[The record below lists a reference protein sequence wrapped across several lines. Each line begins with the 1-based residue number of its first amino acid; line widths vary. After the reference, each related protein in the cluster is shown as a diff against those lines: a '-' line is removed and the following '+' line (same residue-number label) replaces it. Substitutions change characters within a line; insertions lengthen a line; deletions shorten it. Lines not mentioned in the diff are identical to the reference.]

1 MSISICL
8 TILKYD
14 DILKMTTPIVKTKEV
29 IKLKL
34 FTSEWNVMKLLW
46 EKGTMRASAI
56 AKELNQSIGWNRNTT
71 YTIIN
76 KCIGKKA
83 IERIEPHFQCKAMVS
98 REEIIREDAADILEE
113 RFDDS
118 LPLFVSSF
126 ASGRKLSKKEIDELR
141 SILDQL
147 EEQ

>member
-1 MSISICL
+1 MTFIRDDATL
-8 TILKYD
+8 IL
-14 DILKMTTPIVKTKEV
+14 TTPIVKNKEV
-29 IKLKL
+29 ISLKL
-34 FTSEWNVMKLLW
+34 FTSEWHVMTVLW

-56 AKELNQSIGWNRNTT
+56 AKELNKSIGWNRNTT

-76 KCIGKKA
+76 KCIEKKA
-83 IERIEPHFQCKAMVS
+83 IERIDPHFECKAIVS
-98 REEIIREDAADILEE
+98 KEEIIREDAADILEE

-126 ASGRKLSKKEIDELR
+126 ASGRKLSKKDIEELR

-147 EEQ
+147 EK

>member
-1 MSISICL
+1 M
-8 TILKYD
+8 
-14 DILKMTTPIVKTKEV
+14 
-29 IKLKL
+29 KL
-34 FTSEWNVMKLLW
+34 FTSEWHVMTVLW

-56 AKELNQSIGWNRNTT
+56 AKELNKSIGWNRNTT

-76 KCIGKKA
+76 KCIEKKA
-83 IERIEPHFQCKAMVS
+83 IERIDPHFECKAIVS
-98 REEIIREDAADILEE
+98 KEEIIREDAADILEE

-126 ASGRKLSKKEIDELR
+126 ASGRKLSKKDIEELR

-147 EEQ
+147 EK

>member
-1 MSISICL
+1 MTFIR
-8 TILKYD
+8 D
-14 DILKMTTPIVKTKEV
+14 DATLVLTTPIVKNKEV
-29 IKLKL
+29 ISLKL
-34 FTSEWNVMKLLW
+34 FTSEWHVMTVLW

-56 AKELNQSIGWNRNTT
+56 AKELNKSIGWNRNTT

-76 KCIGKKA
+76 KCIEKKA
-83 IERIEPHFQCKAMVS
+83 IERIDPHFECKAIVS
-98 REEIIREDAADILEE
+98 KEEIIREDAADILEE

-126 ASGRKLSKKEIDELR
+126 ASGRKLSKKDIEELR

-147 EEQ
+147 EK

>member
-1 MSISICL
+1 MTFIR
-8 TILKYD
+8 D
-14 DILKMTTPIVKTKEV
+14 DATLVLTTPIVKNKEV
-29 IKLKL
+29 ISLKL
-34 FTSEWNVMKLLW
+34 FTSEWHVMTVLW

-56 AKELNQSIGWNRNTT
+56 AKELNKSIGWNRNTT

-76 KCIGKKA
+76 KCIEKKA
-83 IERIEPHFQCKAMVS
+83 IERIDPHFECKATVS
-98 REEIIREDAADILEE
+98 KEEIIREDAADILEE

-126 ASGRKLSKKEIDELR
+126 ASGRKLSKKDIEELR

-147 EEQ
+147 EK